1 MENSGF
7 LVIIIQD
14 DFWVILSVRD
24 LSPVNPILNWIYFS
38 GGTCSSCSDDQTFT
52 SGTQSGS
59 VYLTSS
65 GATTGPTLPV

>member
-1 MENSGF
+1 MN
-7 LVIIIQD
+7 
-14 DFWVILSVRD
+14 
-24 LSPVNPILNWIYFS
+24 PVSPILNRIYFL

-52 SGTQSGS
+52 SGAQSGS